1 MANMWFNISS
11 TNVFDQF
18 QEYGAAFFR
27 TAVLEDMTPEE
38 ISKATAMAR
47 ECMASDYKKCGY

>member
-1 MANMWFNISS
+1 MWLNISS

-18 QEYGAAFFR
+18 QEYSAAFFR
-27 TAVLEDMTPEE
+27 NTLLRDMTPEE